1 MPDLRKGYSN
11 LLRPS
16 PVEDLPVPWAEAEG
30 DHNYTVTL
38 FAFAWALLPVGFMV
52 MMALFDRYQQHRLT
66 LASVALLMLV
76 LAFVSGV
83 GQRKSALLESR
94 VQFAAANL
102 ASSALVLVLLFA
114 LGLEA
119 YWWVA
124 YGLVF
129 GSVATMYVALN
140 HLASC
145 DATSLRLPWS
155 PTDAIPTEALD
166 GWRVVNGR
174 WTNGVLATKRIED
187 GAVLTLHGVL
197 EDGSTFLCLDRLCP
211 AAGSP
216 NIHALGI
223 DVVAFAAL
231 ATVPSGEE

>member
-1 MPDLRKGYSN
+1 
-11 LLRPS
+11 
-16 PVEDLPVPWAEAEG
+16 
-30 DHNYTVTL
+30 
-38 FAFAWALLPVGFMV
+38 MV

-76 LAFVSGV
+76 LAFVSG

-94 VQFAAANL
+94 FNLAAANL
-102 ASSALVLVLLFA
+102 ASSAFVLVLLFA

-145 DATSLRLPWS
+145 DATSLRLAWS
-155 PTDAIPTEALD
+155 PTAAIPMEAFD

-174 WTNGVLATKRIED
+174 WANGVWPPNASR
-187 GAVLTLHGVL
+187 AVR
-197 EDGSTFLCLDRLCP
+197 C
-211 AAGSP
+211 
-216 NIHALGI
+216 
-223 DVVAFAAL
+223 
-231 ATVPSGEE
+231 

>member
-1 MPDLRKGYSN
+1 MLDLRKGYSN

-94 VQFAAANL
+94 FHVRCIAT
-102 ASSALVLVLLFA
+102 
-114 LGLEA
+114 
-119 YWWVA
+119 VA
-124 YGLVF
+124 G
-129 GSVATMYVALN
+129 
-140 HLASC
+140 
-145 DATSLRLPWS
+145 
-155 PTDAIPTEALD
+155 
-166 GWRVVNGR
+166 
-174 WTNGVLATKRIED
+174 
-187 GAVLTLHGVL
+187 
-197 EDGSTFLCLDRLCP
+197 
-211 AAGSP
+211 
-216 NIHALGI
+216 LGI
-223 DVVAFAAL
+223 GAITA
-231 ATVPSGEE
+231 P